1 MDRFLRLLFTR
12 YLFPERILF
21 LSVAGGMLI
30 DGWLTAVFKDFSLQ
44 VCLRIIFSVLAICA
58 FIFTYTKKASR
69 KNVRWLAF
77 LAIITLLTFSAFLNV
92 VHHFNHDDAIT
103 FLGAYII
110 CSLYFLSFGEL
121 ITYLIFGFLLACLAV
136 VFVEHPQITTE
147 LFLFRLFLGALLV
160 LGLSFATRRFQE
172 QLQQFS
178 KKVAEENRSLNEI
191 KTALEDRLTHEH
203 ILALVA
209 SRVNTAVIISDPNDV
224 IEWVNEGFT
233 ELTGYTLEEAVG
245 KKPSFLRGPSTDEIS
260 AHRIDE
266 KKQKLVA
273 FHDTILNYRK
283 DGTPIWMQMHV
294 TPILDENG
302 KPERFIAIQEDISEI
317 KETEKELRRSR
328 ELLKTAQRQA
338 KIGSWEWQDKSMSTN
353 CSDEMLRMLGMEEA
367 RPEENIGKGKAVPLQ
382 LIWSLVHP
390 GDLSVVKK
398 SIDNGLKR
406 SSPFEIDFRI
416 VVNGVVK
423 YVYLTGQAISLRGDR
438 TEMLVGTIQD
448 ITERKRIENEMRI
461 AEKQY
466 RSLFEHSQHMICIHD
481 LQGNIMSINPA
492 GAHAIGFEP
501 EEVIGRSIRTFFWM
515 KSPDEY
521 EKYLHAINHN
531 GQAQGLLR
539 LTMRDGTTTYWL
551 YNNILLA
558 DLEGNPYVLSSNVE
572 ITGRYEME
580 KELRNAKRLAEE
592 ALVMKDRFVANIS
605 HELRTPMNAI
615 IGFSDLLLKT
625 KLNEEQREYLQ
636 AIHIAGDNLTSMI
649 NDVLD
654 LAKIEAGK
662 IEFEA
667 KPFMVRNVMSNTHRL
682 LSQNATQSRLSFEW
696 KCDPEVPS
704 YVLGDELRLTQIL
717 INLVGNAVK
726 FTEKG
731 FVHFSCRIKSET
743 DESIELEF
751 LVEDSGI
758 GIAAEKMNVIFDPFI
773 QGSAESTRKFGGT
786 GLGLSIVRDL
796 AELQGGSVSVES
808 AEGIGSAF
816 TVVLPMKKVSMEVI
830 QQVEKALQP
839 VESPGNVHV
848 LLVEDQPLN
857 QQLAKKLISDFGFTA
872 EIAFNGKSAV
882 DHLRMETFDIVLMD
896 LQMPEMDGYDATK
909 IIREKLLLDVPII
922 ALTAHSSAGE
932 REKCLALGMND
943 YLVKPFRAQEL
954 YFKIVSAVRKKVSGN
969 VPAPDVSNENPLRA
983 LAAGDVKFEKE
994 MLEMM
999 LKSIPEDFS
1008 LIEEAIPVNDI
1019 HTIKTT
1025 AHRLKSSIA
1034 LLGEKELAEKLEELD
1049 KTPVENIPEKAAAL
1063 SSKKTML
1070 VGLIKER
1077 LSAVGE

>member
-1 MDRFLRLLFTR
+1 MDRFLRILFTR
-12 YLFPERILF
+12 YFLPERILF
-21 LSVAGGMLI
+21 LSVAGGMLV
-30 DGWLTAVFKDFSLQ
+30 DGWLTAVFKDLSPE
-44 VCLRIIFSVLAICA
+44 VCLRITLSILAIAA
-58 FIFTYTKKASR
+58 FLFTYTKKASK
-69 KNVRWLAF
+69 KNVRRLAF
-77 LAIITLLTFSAFLNV
+77 AAIITLLSFSAFLNV
-92 VHHFNHDDAIT
+92 VHHFDHDNALT
-103 FLGAYII
+103 YVGAYII
-110 CSLYFLSFGEL
+110 CSLYFLSFREL
-121 ITYLIFGFLLACLAV
+121 ITYLVFGFLMACLAV
-136 VFVEHPQITTE
+136 AFVDHPQLTTE

-178 KKVAEENRSLNEI
+178 KKVVEENKSLNEI
-191 KTALEDRLTHEH
+191 KIALEDRLTHEH

-209 SRVNTAVIISDPNDV
+209 SRVNTAVIISGPDDV

-245 KKPSFLRGPSTDEIS
+245 KRPSFLRGPATDMES
-260 AHRIDE
+260 AKRIDE
-266 KKQKLVA
+266 KKNTLVA

-317 KETEKELRRSR
+317 KATERELRRSR
-328 ELLKTAQRQA
+328 ELLKAAQRQA
-338 KIGSWEWQDKSMSTN
+338 KIGSWEWQDKSASVN
-353 CSDEMLRMLGMEEA
+353 CSDEMIRMLGMEEA
-367 RPEENIGKGKAVPLQ
+367 KPEENIGKGKAVNLQ
-382 LIWSLVHP
+382 FMWSLVHP

-416 VVNGVVK
+416 VVNGIVK

-492 GAHAIGFEP
+492 GAHAVGFEP
-501 EEVIGRSIRTFFWM
+501 EEVIGRSIKTFFWL

-539 LTMRDGTTTYWL
+539 LSLRDGSTTYWL

-625 KLNEEQREYLQ
+625 NLNEEQREYLQ

-696 KCDPEVPS
+696 KCDPAVPS

-731 FVHFSCRIKSET
+731 FVHFSCKIRNET
-743 DESIELEF
+743 DESLELEF

-758 GIAAEKMNVIFDPFI
+758 GIAAEKLNVIFDPFI

-796 AELQGGSVSVES
+796 VELQGGSVSVES

-816 TVVLPMKKVSMEVI
+816 TVILPMKKVSMEVI

-857 QQLAKKLISDFGFTA
+857 QQLAKKLIFDFGFTA
-872 EIAFNGKSAV
+872 EIAFNGKAAV
-882 DHLRMETFDIVLMD
+882 DHLRMETFDVVLMD

-909 IIREKLLLDVPII
+909 IIREKLGLDIPII

-932 REKCLALGMND
+932 REKCLAIGMND

-954 YFKIVSAVRKKVSGN
+954 YFKIVSAVRKQVSGN
-969 VPAPDVSNENPLRA
+969 IPSPDVSDENPLRA
-983 LAAGDVKFEKE
+983 LAGGDLKFEKE

-1008 LIEEAIPVNDI
+1008 LIEEAVASNDI
-1019 HTIKTT
+1019 QTIKIT

-1034 LLGEKELAEKLEELD
+1034 LLGEKELADKLDELD
-1049 KTPVENIPEKAAAL
+1049 KIEVENLIEKAGMI
-1063 SSKKTML
+1063 SSKKMML
-1070 VGLIKER
+1070 VDLIKER
-1077 LSAVGE
+1077 LKDVGE